1 MIRPNSTHAT
11 RVTSGGKRAG
21 AKRGEPRLTSAYH
34 KTPRRAHEELV
45 EIMLRLAREDRNR
58 QTKEETR

>member
-1 MIRPNSTHAT
+1 MKRPNSTHAT

-45 EIMLRLAREDRNR
+45 EIMLRLAREDRER
-58 QTKEETR
+58 QTKEETE